1 METMNVDSTSEV
13 TTTTV
18 TMIAKYGKEKIK
30 LVDLPASS
38 TSIGQVKELLRDRT
52 GIMPVRQKMIGL
64 KSNNGASVTDDTML
78 SDLKAKKSGG
88 DESSAVTLV
97 HQFILMGTPE
107 EQIFVDPGEKSD
119 LPDIV
124 DDFDFDFNAG
134 SEEVSSLH

>member
-1 METMNVDSTSEV
+1 MQPMNGDNTTEV
-13 TTTTV
+13 TTMMV
-18 TMIAKYGKEKIK
+18 TMIAKYGKEKIE

-52 GIMPVRQKMIGL
+52 GIMPRRQKMIGL
-64 KSNNGASVTDDTML
+64 KSKNGASVSDETML
-78 SDLKAKKSGG
+78 SDLKAKKSS
-88 DESSAVTLV
+88 DDASSAVAMV

-119 LPDIV
+119 LPDV
-124 DDFDFDFNAG
+124 LDDFNFDFNAG